1 MVLGL
6 IETVDTVMGH
16 ISSNL
21 DASQPQV
28 TIVGSSS
35 MAGTGRLGVG
45 CGHRCRCQGRGLRRP
60 AGLCGLLCQP
70 RAHPHTHKQGCT
82 HLHRGAHTPAEM
94 RTQCAHT
101 RPQVRTRSRTGAHTP
116 AHASVHT
123 VRKHT
128 GKGTHACRCAQT
140 HRCTLTRSSK
150 HTIGS
155 DTPICFCKLWCPY
168 AKSRCG
174 GSVRSGPMGSARM
187 RTQSYGSI

>member
-35 MAGTGRLGVG
+35 MAGTGRLRVG
-45 CGHRCRCQGRGLRRP
+45 CSHGCRCRGRGLRRS

-70 RAHPHTHKQGCT
+70 RAHPHAHKQGRT

-94 RTQCAHT
+94 STQRTHT
-101 RPQVRTRSRTGAHTP
+101 CPQVRTRSRTGAHTP

-123 VRKHT
+123 ARKHT
-128 GKGTHACRCAQT
+128 GKGTHACRCADTHTGAHTHVAANIPSVQT
-140 HRCTLTRSSK
+140 HL
-150 HTIGS
+150 
-155 DTPICFCKLWCPY
+155 
-168 AKSRCG
+168 
-174 GSVRSGPMGSARM
+174 SAFVNCVAL
-187 RTQSYGSI
+187 TQSHAVEGV